1 MREVEDFVFRLVLWI
16 DIFFVNLQV
25 VLMKSIVNDRKA
37 MVDRRYLVYD
47 NLYINLKIKELC

>member
-1 MREVEDFVFRLVLWI
+1 MREVDDFVFRLVLWI

-37 MVDRRYLVYD
+37 MVDRDIWYTIICILT
-47 NLYINLKIKELC
+47 

>member
-1 MREVEDFVFRLVLWI
+1 MREVDDFVFRLVLWI

-47 NLYINLKIKELC
+47 NLYINLKISNL

>member
-1 MREVEDFVFRLVLWI
+1 VCEVDDFVFRLVLWI

-25 VLMKSIVNDRKA
+25 VLMKSIVSDRKA
-37 MVDRRYLVYD
+37 MVDGRYLVYD